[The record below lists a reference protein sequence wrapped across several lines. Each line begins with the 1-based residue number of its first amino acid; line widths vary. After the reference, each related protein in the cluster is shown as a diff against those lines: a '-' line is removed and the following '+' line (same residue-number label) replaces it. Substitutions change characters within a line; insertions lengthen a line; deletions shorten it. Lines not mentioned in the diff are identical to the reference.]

1 MRKIYILFFAVISF
15 NFVKAQFPAPYCN
28 VFFSTAVEPIT
39 KVQFA
44 GINNT
49 SSATVTGAIAL
60 EDFLSITGNVQQ
72 AGAYTITVEGNS
84 DGNYQNFY
92 RVFFDWNRDN
102 DFEDAGEMYE
112 IGVIINST
120 GTDGKTASTSINV
133 PGNASI
139 GSTRMRV
146 IKKYGTQNPLTT
158 PCNPASTDNYGQA
171 EDYTINVSAGNACSG
186 TPNGGTAIANPL
198 IICQA
203 ATSTLSI
210 TGFSAGTGINFQWE
224 SSPAGANTW
233 TNVTTGTGA
242 TTNTYTS
249 GTITTSTDFRCKVTC
264 TNGGAFAYSTVTT
277 VTLSGVPA
285 NDAACDAIPLSLDGA
300 AHCGNS
306 TCATA
311 VNDPTFSS
319 SAANNTVWYTFT
331 PTVTGV
337 YNIVMSRPSGVT
349 SGLLNAWVGIYTA
362 TGSCPSLTFTQVTPA
377 TAGYDLIA
385 NPSITVATPNLTAG
399 TTYYLMLDGNS
410 GSFGA
415 YCIRVVTPPNP
426 PTACA
431 SNILPANNATG
442 VAYLPNLTLKWNAVS
457 GATSYDVLIGTTN
470 PPTAV
475 AATVATDSVVL
486 TGATSNTTYFWY
498 VIPKN
503 LGGGASGCN
512 ANITSFTTTA
522 PPSAPAND
530 DCASAITISAY
541 SGAVNGTTL
550 SATQSLP
557 ANICNGFTGTA
568 NDDVWYKF
576 TTLRAGP
583 ATVTLT
589 GVGAFD
595 AVLEAFSGNCGNLV
609 SIGCAD
615 AVFSGTNQV
624 ETMLLTGLNANETY
638 FVRVYS
644 WGSAEAN
651 RGNFS
656 IGVSGN
662 ALPVS
667 ITSFKGE
674 QRGNINVLSWIT
686 ATEINNE
693 GFEIQRSADGTNF
706 SSIGF
711 VHSKGDNGNS
721 NLIVNYSFNDVKPLI
736 GTNYYRLKQLDKDGK
751 YIYSEVVAVRGAK
764 PSQLDIVSIYPN
776 PTTNTLSIA
785 LNAPKTDKVTYVV
798 SDISGRVII
807 TLQVNVM
814 VGNNLHN
821 INVTNLA
828 KGTYTIKAICASGCE
843 ATVTKFMKQ

>member
-1 MRKIYILFFAVISF
+1 MRKIYFLFLAILSINFA
-15 NFVKAQFPAPYCN
+15 KAQFPAPYCN

-60 EDFLSITGNVQQ
+60 EDYLSITGNVQQ

-92 RVFFDWNRDN
+92 RVFFDWNKDN

-120 GTDGKTASTSINV
+120 GTDGKTASTTINV
-133 PGNASI
+133 PGNASL

-146 IKKYGTQNPLTT
+146 IKKYGTQNPLTS
-158 PCNPASTDNYGQA
+158 PCNPAGTENYGQA
-171 EDYTINVSAGNACSG
+171 EDYTINVAAGNSCNG
-186 TPNGGTAIANPL
+186 TPTGGTATANPL
-198 IICQA
+198 VICQA
-203 ATSTLSI
+203 ATSTLTV
-210 TGFSAGTGINFQWE
+210 TGFSAGTGISFQWE

-233 TNVTTGTGA
+233 TNVSTGTGA

-249 GTITTSTDFRCKVTC
+249 GTISSSTDFRCKVTC

-277 VTLSGVPA
+277 VTLSGVPS

-300 AHCGNS
+300 AHCGNT

-311 VNDPTFSS
+311 VSDPAFTS

-331 PTVTGV
+331 PTVTGI
-337 YNIVMSRPSGVT
+337 YNIVMSRPTGVT
-349 SGLLNAWVGIYTA
+349 SGLINAWVAMYTS
-362 TGSCPSLTFTQVTPA
+362 TSSCPSLSFTQLPA
-377 TAGYDLIA
+377 ISGFDLTA
-385 NPSITVATPNLTAG
+385 NPSVTVATQSLTAG
-399 TTYYLMLDGNS
+399 TTYYLMVDGNS

-426 PTACA
+426 PTTCA
-431 SNILPANNATG
+431 TNVLPANNATG
-442 VAYLPNLTLKWNAVS
+442 VAYLPSLTLKWNAVS
-457 GATSYDVLIGTTN
+457 GATSYDILIGTTN
-470 PPTAV
+470 PPTTV
-475 AATVATDSVVL
+475 AATVITDSVVL
-486 TGATSNTTYFWY
+486 TGAASNTTYYWY
-498 VIPKN
+498 VVPKN
-503 LGGGASGCN
+503 LGGGASGCT
-512 ANITSFTTTA
+512 ANITSFTTAA
-522 PPSAPAND
+522 PPAAPAND
-530 DCASAITISAY
+530 DCASAVTISAY
-541 SGAVNGTTL
+541 SGPVNGTTL

-576 TTLRAGP
+576 TTLRSGP
-583 ATVTLT
+583 ATITLT

-595 AVLEAFSGNCGNLV
+595 AVVEAFSGNCGNLV

-656 IGVSGN
+656 ISASGN

-667 ITSFKGE
+667 ITSFKSE
-674 QRGNINVLSWIT
+674 QRGNSNVLTWIT
-686 ATEINNE
+686 AAEINNA
-693 GFEIQRSADGTNF
+693 GFEIERSNNGANF
-706 SSIGF
+706 SSIGY
-711 VHSKGDNGNS
+711 VNSKADNGNS
-721 NLIVNYSFNDVKPLI
+721 NQTLNYSFTDNKPLV
-736 GTNYYRLKQLDKDGK
+736 GTNYYRLKQVDKDGK
-751 YIYSEVVAVRGAK
+751 YTYSEVVAVKGAK
-764 PSQLDIVSIYPN
+764 PSQLDVVSVYPN
-776 PTTNTLSIA
+776 PTTSILNIA
-785 LNAPKTDKVTYVV
+785 LSAPKTDKVTYVI
-798 SDISGRVII
+798 SDVSGRVII
-807 TLQVNVM
+807 TQQVNVF

-821 INVTNLA
+821 INVANLS

-843 ATVTKFMKQ
+843 TTISKFMKQ